1 MQLRE
6 CTELLSLKISEAVW
20 RVKPTWYLI
29 MTNDNCTEA
38 SNIGVN
44 FKADSLKCN
53 SSQSESFIPNFTYR
67 SSF

>member
-6 CTELLSLKISEAVW
+6 WTELFSLKISEAVW

-44 FKADSLKCN
+44 FKANALKCYTDQLEPFI
-53 SSQSESFIPNFTYR
+53 SSL
-67 SSF
+67 SS